1 MMIRAVIKKDILW
14 PQKQE
19 DREEGGWKKHDS
31 EAKVCDLR
39 RCSTTSAEIR
49 LRAEDSQ
56 TTSGGVLTG
65 TTADGSLDRWADRA
79 GSGNAMMDLP
89 ENIIIHDASTEAV
102 RRNGDVQD
110 MV

>member
-39 RCSTTSAEIR
+39 RCSTISAGIR
-49 LRAEDSQ
+49 LQAEESQ
-56 TTSGGVLTG
+56 MPSAVAITTG
-65 TTADGSLDRWADRA
+65 TTDTSLDRLS
-79 GSGNAMMDLP
+79 SGTAVMDLP
-89 ENIIIHDASTEAV
+89 DIILHCEPAEAV
-102 RRNGDVQD
+102 RNDTDVRD